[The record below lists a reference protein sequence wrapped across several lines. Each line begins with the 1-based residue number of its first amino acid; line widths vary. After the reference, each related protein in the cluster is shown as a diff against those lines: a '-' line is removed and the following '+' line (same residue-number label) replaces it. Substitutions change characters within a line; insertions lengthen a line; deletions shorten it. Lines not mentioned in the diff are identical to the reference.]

1 VSGEQVTRL
10 DDPIGDADG
19 IRVPASSLKRELR
32 LGVPADSR
40 WVATLNGKPL
50 TSLNAGE
57 STRASGE
64 DNWQQTFEMPE
75 TGGVLK
81 VELRTPIPWLP
92 IGQGVALLI
101 TMVLAAPAIRRPDVR
116 DPVRDARRVATAG
129 SGGRLPMQRGPST
142 QDLSELTSVTG
153 LFTISSGMTTS
164 VGKDTGSG
172 DLPVVGTAYTPA
184 DDDTLEHT
192 HVIQEGRQ

>member
-1 VSGEQVTRL
+1 
-10 DDPIGDADG
+10 
-19 IRVPASSLKRELR
+19 
-32 LGVPADSR
+32 
-40 WVATLNGKPL
+40 
-50 TSLNAGE
+50 
-57 STRASGE
+57 
-64 DNWQQTFEMPE
+64 
-75 TGGVLK
+75 LK

-129 SGGRLPMQRGPST
+129 SGGRLSMQRGPST